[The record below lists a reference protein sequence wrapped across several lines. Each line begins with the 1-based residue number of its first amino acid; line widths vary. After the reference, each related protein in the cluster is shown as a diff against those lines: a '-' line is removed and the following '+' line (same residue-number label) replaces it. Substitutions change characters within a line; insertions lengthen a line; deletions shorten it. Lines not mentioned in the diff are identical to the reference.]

1 MFIVLHGAKTFK
13 WLRIKNSTLNVIVRE
28 NPGRSKR
35 SRSAFDL
42 HLFTIQKPPEMIING
57 DIFRSW
63 WVFLT
68 LR

>member
-1 MFIVLHGAKTFK
+1 MFIILHRAKTFK

-42 HLFTIQKPPEMIING
+42 HLFTIQKPPEKIING

-63 WVFLT
+63 CVIFI